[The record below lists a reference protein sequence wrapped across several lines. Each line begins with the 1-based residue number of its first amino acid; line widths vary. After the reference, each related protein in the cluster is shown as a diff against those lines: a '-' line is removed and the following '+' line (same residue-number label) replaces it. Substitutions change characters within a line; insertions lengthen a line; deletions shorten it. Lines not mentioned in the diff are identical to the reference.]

1 MLKLH
6 YVHIDEFR
14 KKWKEEHCIVFRQG
28 RSMFSISKL
37 SVARDSLLNGS
48 WFMSVVLQCRFEVT
62 QCYYLHDR
70 IELWDVI
77 SLTIQNCSVEY
88 AIAAPF
94 VFIGRLIDRCLETA
108 EKALCSLLPT
118 VVVFSEWLATS
129 NLDSKEISGGDEMS
143 RAAKSYFFLSFIGLL
158 NTLNSQSCGA
168 EFEGHALWED
178 YELRGISTTMQ
189 AYLDCSYDSEHV
201 SS

>member
-48 WFMSVVLQCRFEVT
+48 WFMSVVLQCR
-62 QCYYLHDR
+62 
-70 IELWDVI
+70 DVI